1 MRRYAEPLDPTPGTE
16 RPRFTPP
23 HQRCLTV
30 CFAQTVATLSPLA
43 AGPLIPAPTRRAAG
57 SRPSW
62 QDPDRVQY
70 QCLELPEAPA
80 VKRLGREREIL
91 RGLLDQSCS
100 NLLVTHQSV
109 LPRSRRVGPKKSMNR
124 PSHTPI
130 MSLRPRI
137 GACRVTQACGESQA
151 YCPVASSCGGAE
163 SESTMTAVATAAHAT
178 MSVTVAPVW
187 ESTTESRPVSS
198 RPTRAI
204 SRSTGRTP
212 GSGGRRHPRR

>member
-16 RPRFTPP
+16 GPRFTPP

-30 CFAQTVATLSPLA
+30 CFAHTVATLSPRA

-151 YCPVASSCGGAE
+151 YCPVASSCGGRGVRIHDDRRGNRGPRDHERDGGTGLGVHDRKPAGL
-163 SESTMTAVATAAHAT
+163 
-178 MSVTVAPVW
+178 
-187 ESTTESRPVSS
+187 VSS
-198 RPTRAI
+198 DASDLPQHRANP
-204 SRSTGRTP
+204 RLRWAATP
-212 GSGGRRHPRR
+212 S